1 MSALER
7 QLAEDRAVR
16 DSARAVFD
24 ARMAE
29 VRRELGERSIPQR
42 AADEAQSRAMSAA
55 GEENEGMA
63 VAEESKWVLVGTG
76 LAILAWLLRGPLIAS
91 ARKAGD
97 RLFKPEPASPWERLR
112 DWIKSKVTS

>member
-42 AADEAQSRAMSAA
+42 AADEAKSRAMSAA
-55 GEENEGMA
+55 EEGMA

-97 RLFKPEPASPWERLR
+97 RLFKPEPAAPWERLR
-112 DWIKSKVTS
+112 DWIKSKVPS

>member
-1 MSALER
+1 MSTLER

-42 AADEAQSRAMSAA
+42 AADEAKSRAISAA
-55 GEENEGMA
+55 EEGMA

-97 RLFKPEPASPWERLR
+97 RLFKPEPASRWERLR
-112 DWIKSKVTS
+112 DWIKSKVPS

>member
-1 MSALER
+1 VSALER

-42 AADEAQSRAMSAA
+42 AADEAKSRAMSAA
-55 GEENEGMA
+55 EEGMA
-63 VAEESKWVLVGTG
+63 VAEESKWVLVATG

-112 DWIKSKVTS
+112 DWIKSKVPS

>member
-1 MSALER
+1 VSALER

-42 AADEAQSRAMSAA
+42 AADEAKSRAMSAA
-55 GEENEGMA
+55 EEGMA

-112 DWIKSKVTS
+112 DWIKSKVPS

>member
-42 AADEAQSRAMSAA
+42 AADEAKSRAMSAA
-55 GEENEGMA
+55 EEGMA

-112 DWIKSKVTS
+112 DWIKSKVPS